1 MIRRKLYFLL
11 ILILSINLFS
21 CEDIF
26 NSENENLGT
35 MDRVYQSPAFAEG
48 LLLTSYIKLPTNSLT
63 FNDMATDDAVSND
76 KTNSFLRMAT
86 GEWSAIYNPVGQWTT
101 CNSAIFY
108 INKFLTVVDSVK
120 WKEHNDEINTLYK
133 IRLKGEAYALRGLFE
148 YYLLN
153 SIGGI
158 GTNNQLLG
166 IPIYDKFIE
175 SDGNFNIPRAT
186 FKESVDQIY
195 SDFNKSLEYLTMD
208 DFGDISSIGQVPE
221 TLKSIV
227 TNKSNYNTVFGDKYI
242 HRISGRVV
250 KALKA
255 RVALLAA
262 SPAFNSNSDASL
274 WEAAAND
281 AAIVLDKI
289 GGVSGMDANGHR
301 YYLPMYI
308 DAIDMSKDKDQKEI
322 IWRNALGSS
331 LSLETRCFPP
341 SLFGQGDVNPTQN
354 LVDAFPAVNGYPIT
368 DPASLYDSANPYAN
382 RDPRLA
388 LYILYNNSKLK
399 SKTITTGAGGG
410 VNAKDSISQSTRTGY
425 YMRKFLRE
433 DVNLDPI
440 SQVARNHYNTHMR
453 YTELFLIYAEAA
465 NEAWGP
471 DGTGGH
477 AYSARSVIAAI
488 RKRAGIKQPDKYLA
502 SITTKEDMRTLIHNE
517 RRLELCFEGF
527 RFWDMRRWK
536 EDLTQPAKG
545 VNISGTNYNVV
556 NVEDRKYDNTY
567 MIYGP
572 LSKNEVLK
580 YDALIQNKGW

>member
-1 MIRRKLYFLL
+1 MIRRILYFFL

-21 CEDIF
+21 CENIF
-26 NSENENLGT
+26 ESEDENLGT
-35 MDRVYQSPAFAEG
+35 IDRVYQNPAFAEG
-48 LLLTSYIKLPTNSLT
+48 LLLTAYIKLPTNSLT
-63 FNDMATDDAVSND
+63 FSEMATDDAVSND

-86 GEWSAIYNPVGQWTT
+86 GEWSALYNPVGQWTT
-101 CNSAIFY
+101 ANSAIFY
-108 INKFLTVVDSVK
+108 INKFLTVVDSVQWK
-120 WKEHNDEINTLYK
+120 WSSNELDTLYK
-133 IRLKGEAYALRGLFE
+133 IRFKGEAYALRGLFE

-153 SIGGI
+153 SIGGV
-158 GTNNQLLG
+158 GTDGQLLG

-175 SDGNFNIPRAT
+175 SDGDFNIPRAT
-186 FKESVDQIY
+186 FKQSVDQIY
-195 SDFNKSLEYLTMD
+195 ADFDKALEYLTMD
-208 DFGDISSIGQVPE
+208 DYGDITSLSQVPNS
-221 TLKSIV
+221 LKSIV
-227 TNKSNYNTVFGDKYI
+227 TDKANYNSVFGSDII
-242 HRISGRVV
+242 HRVSGRVV

-262 SPAFNSNSDASL
+262 SPAFSDGDVTL
-274 WEAAAND
+274 WEDAAND
-281 AAIVLDKI
+281 AAVVLDKI
-289 GGVSGMDANGHR
+289 GGVSGLDPNGHR
-301 YYLPMYI
+301 YYLPVYI
-308 DAIDMSKDKDQKEI
+308 DAINMSKGVDQKEI
-322 IWRNALGSS
+322 IWRNALGLS

-341 SLFGQGDVNPTQN
+341 SLYGVGDVNPTQN

-368 DPASLYDSANPYAN
+368 STESLYDPANPYAN

-388 LYILYNNSKLK
+388 LYILYNNGKFK
-399 SKTITTGAGGG
+399 SKTITTGVGGG

-425 YMRKFLRE
+425 YLRKFLRE

-440 SQVARNHYNTHMR
+440 SQTTKNHYRTHMR

-471 DGTGGH
+471 DGTGTH

-502 SITTKEDMRTLIHNE
+502 SMTTKEDMRTLIHNE

-527 RFWDMRRWK
+527 RFWDVRRWK

-556 NVEDRKYDNTY
+556 NVEDRNYDNSY

-572 LSKNEVLK
+572 VSKNEILK
-580 YDALIQNKGW
+580 YNALIQNKGW